1 MKWRIIALILS
12 ILVIGAIL
20 GYNRA
25 PVESLVLSEY
35 EVATFA
41 GGCFWCM
48 EAAFESVEGV
58 VEAVSGYTGGA
69 VINPTYQEVS
79 RGTTGHLEAVQVYY
93 DPVVVSYVE
102 LLDVF
107 WRRIDP
113 TDDGGQFVDRG
124 SQYLSAIFYHGDTQ
138 RVEAEQS
145 KRLLETSGR
154 FDDPIVTGIL
164 EFDVFYEAEE
174 YHQDYYRKN
183 VLQYKLYSSGSGRE
197 DFIDS
202 HWVE

>member
-1 MKWRIIALILS
+1 MKRSLIAFILS
-12 ILVIGAIL
+12 ILVIVAIL
-20 GYNRA
+20 GFQRT
-25 PVESLVLSEY
+25 PVKSVDLSDY

-58 VEAVSGYTGGA
+58 VEAVSGYTGGT
-69 VINPTYQEVS
+69 VVNPSYQEVS
-79 RGTTGHLEAVQVYY
+79 RGSTGHLEAVQVYY
-93 DPVVVSYVE
+93 DPEVVRYDE

-107 WRRIDP
+107 WRNIDP

-124 SQYLSAIFYHGDTQ
+124 TQYLSAVFYHDDVQ
-138 RVEAEQS
+138 RLEAEQS
-145 KRLLETSGR
+145 KTLLDASER
-154 FDDPIVTGIL
+154 FDKPIVTGIL
-164 EFDVFYEAEE
+164 EFTVFYEAEE

-183 VLQYKLYSSGSGRE
+183 VLQYKLYSSGSGRT
-197 DFIDS
+197 DFIEN